1 MNSVI
6 LWLAACLITFLGTVL
21 ILRRLIPYLKSKKLG
36 QKILD
41 IGPRWH
47 KSKEG
52 TPTMGGLS
60 FITGSAI
67 AFVAVAAIAL
77 ITGNGTILPPLL
89 ITYLMASAYG
99 LAGWLDDRTKF
110 AHNRN
115 EGLTA
120 AQKYALQFG
129 IAIAYVAAMRIFGFI
144 DTIVPIPFL
153 GREVDLGWFYYVIA
167 IIALTGIN
175 NGVNFSDGLDGLCS
189 SIVAV
194 VAVFFTAASI
204 KAGDGAAAALSGLM
218 LGSALGFLVYN
229 FYPARVFMGDTGSLF
244 LGGLVVGCA
253 FLLDNLL
260 ILLLVGLIYIIECMS
275 VLLQVAYF
283 KLTHGKRFFKMAP
296 IHHHF
301 EKCGW
306 SEIKVTAVFSA
317 FTAIT
322 CLIAWFGL

>member
-283 KLTHGKRFFKMAP
+283 KLTHGKRLFKMAP